1 MNAGG
6 ALRIKSCYTVT
17 FMNSRLEIKL
27 ECKATKE
34 IKSNI
39 GNDITVDSYLVCP
52 FKKSRK
58 KNPG

>member
-6 ALRIKSCYTVT
+6 ALRIKSCYTLT
-17 FMNSRLEIKL
+17 FVNSRL
-27 ECKATKE
+27 E